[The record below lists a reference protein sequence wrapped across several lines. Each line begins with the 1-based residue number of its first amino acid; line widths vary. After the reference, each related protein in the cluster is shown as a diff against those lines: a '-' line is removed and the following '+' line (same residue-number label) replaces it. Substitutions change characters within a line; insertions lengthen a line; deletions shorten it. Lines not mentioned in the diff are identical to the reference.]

1 MQIEIID
8 DKSYLTE
15 RDLTLIK
22 DVISLAAKTIKL
34 PSPNFELD
42 ISIVDE
48 AEIQRLNR
56 DFRNKDAV
64 TDVLSFALNEGE
76 DDFGWDEW
84 LNLSSI
90 TQEELSTESEKNDF
104 PLHLGDI
111 IICYQRA
118 QEQAQDYGHS
128 FERELSFLAVHGF
141 LHLNGY
147 DHQTPEE
154 EQEMFQIQEEVL
166 KTYGL
171 ERFKDADEL

>member
-1 MQIEIID
+1 MQLEIID
-8 DKSYLTE
+8 DKSYLNAKE
-15 RDLTLIK
+15 EQIIQE
-22 DVISLAAKTIKL
+22 VIALAAKAIEL

-48 AEIQRLNR
+48 VEIQRLNR
-56 DFRNKDAV
+56 DFRDKDAV

-76 DDFGWDEW
+76 EDFGWETW
-84 LNLSSI
+84 LNLSS
-90 TQEELSTESEKNDF
+90 TLQEDPSSEIEGMDL

-118 QEQAQDYGHS
+118 QEQAKDYGHS
-128 FERELSFLAVHGF
+128 FDRELAFLTVHGF

-147 DHQTPEE
+147 DHQTPKE

-171 ERFKDADEL
+171 ERFKDSDEL